1 MEEYDVLIAGGGPIG
16 AAVGAW
22 CAASGHTVAI
32 YEDHANIGIPM
43 HCAGLVTDRAFTI
56 PGLPKDYLV
65 LNTITGAQ
73 IHSPSGHSIH
83 IGGDRTHALVI
94 DRARYD
100 QALMQKAVTAGVTL
114 HTKEKITEAG
124 QSEEDVWVSN
134 PQYSSRGKIL
144 VGADGAHSTIRSLFD
159 FPQPTEFLEGA
170 GAIVSDVNLDQQTV
184 IIYLGSKIAPGF
196 FAWIIP
202 LNSKGTEA
210 RIGLCKTQ
218 KTSPS
223 LQQCFQTLLQVP
235 PLAHAHIASRYGGLV
250 PLGAVEPSVLS
261 RVMLV
266 GDAAGQVKPTSGGGI
281 VTGLLCARACAGA
294 IHQALCEPSLSL
306 RELSRYQP
314 RWRHAVGRELSMGM
328 MFRSYYREMADS
340 RIDQWITDLDKP
352 AVLAAIARAGDIDY
366 PSRLLLPIL
375 RASPG
380 LATKL
385 PGILLNRSRGH
396 RLRGAGGT

>member
-22 CAASGHTVAI
+22 CAADDHTVAI
-32 YEDHANIGIPM
+32 YEDHAHIGIPM

-56 PGLPKDYLV
+56 PNLPKDDLI

-73 IHSPSGHSIH
+73 IHSPSGHSIY
-83 IGGDRTHALVI
+83 IGGDHTHALVI

-100 QALMQKAVTAGVTL
+100 QALMHKATQAGAIL
-114 HTKEKITEAG
+114 HTRVKITEAG
-124 QSEEDVWVSN
+124 QTEEDVWVSN
-134 PQYSSRGKIL
+134 PQYSARGKIL

-159 FPQPTEFLEGA
+159 FPRPIEFLEGV
-170 GAIVSDVNLDQQTV
+170 GAIVSDVSLDPQTV
-184 IIYLGSKIAPGF
+184 IIYLGSNMAPGF

-202 LNSKGTEA
+202 LNRSGTEA
-210 RIGLCKTQ
+210 RIGLCKLQ
-218 KTSPS
+218 KTS
-223 LQQCFQTLLQVP
+223 LTLRQCFETLLQAP
-235 PLAHAHIASRYGGLV
+235 PLAHAQVNSRYGGLV
-250 PLGAVEPSVLS
+250 PLGPVEPAVQS

-281 VTGLLCARACAGA
+281 VTGLLCGRACAGA
-294 IHQALCEPSLSL
+294 IHQALCGPSLSV
-306 RELSRYQP
+306 RELSRYQSLWK
-314 RWRHAVGRELSMGM
+314 RTIGRELSMGM
-328 MFRSYYREMADS
+328 MFRSYFRVMADR
-340 RIDQWITDLDKP
+340 RIDQWINDLDKP

-366 PSRLLLPIL
+366 PSRLLLPVI

-380 LATKL
+380 LAAKL
-385 PGILLNRSRGH
+385 PGIILSRSRSH